1 MCSPGWVA
9 FLALDFRVV
18 VRVGDFKAYEIR
30 ASQPKATHTD
40 REGEREGK
48 RRESGTAQN
57 LHIRRWQR
65 TKICSTFY
73 ARHHV
78 NYRTQGTGRKEE
90 EQGTGGEECRV
101 LQAGAWTRC

>member
-40 REGEREGK
+40 REREREEK
-48 RRESGTAQN
+48 RRERDS
-57 LHIRRWQR
+57 
-65 TKICSTFY
+65 TKLAYSPLAT
-73 ARHHV
+73 H
-78 NYRTQGTGRKEE
+78 
-90 EQGTGGEECRV
+90 
-101 LQAGAWTRC
+101 